1 MKYIIAKF
9 KKQSKYRRFC
19 GIIPKGGDLVSTGIA
34 ILKLHAE
41 GSIDLVNP
49 DGDS

>member
-1 MKYIIAKF
+1 MVLVIITFQA
-9 KKQSKYRRFC
+9 
-19 GIIPKGGDLVSTGIA
+19 GGDLVSTGIV

-49 DGDS
+49 DGNS